1 MPGPQES
8 TDQSAGVYDGDQYAA
23 RHPDQPGHS
32 DRPARGSLTELRQR
46 LERLPAGHPSS
57 PYNDDGSRKPPVTRL
72 KDLELPLP
80 GDERATGGRAEPDRA
95 QTGPAD
101 SDQPE
106 TAEVHT
112 AQAATDQAQKAQA
125 ATYLS
130 ETAAPESRAA
140 SDEPRSLPDGTW
152 EWKGRSLTPEECRIA
167 DKTLA
172 RCRTAEGRTDSGDYG
187 DAGLTPTMRR
197 IESQLENARLVP
209 DTEKFALKSP
219 DRFKEK
225 LSDLISR
232 SPDKSPQEVVSDV
245 PDAVRYT
252 YIAEEGHYF
261 DSIWQTHNELEN
273 KGYVLEV
280 RRNSWDNPEYK
291 GINTR
296 WRDYGHGILFE
307 VQFHTPESWEAKQRT
322 HLAYERIADPRTS
335 PDERV
340 RLRANQ
346 TEVSAT
352 IPVPPRCMEIP
363 DYRKEGL

>member
-23 RHPDQPGHS
+23 RHHDQPGHS

-95 QTGPAD
+95 QTGPSD

-125 ATYLS
+125 ATDLS

-187 DAGLTPTMRR
+187 DAGLTPAMRR

-225 LSDLISR
+225 LAGRIADEPWARAAELAAEIH
-232 SPDKSPQEVVSDV
+232 
-245 PDAVRYT
+245 DAVRYT
-252 YIAEEGHYF
+252 YLCKDEHYSDGVRQVHGALEDQGF
-261 DSIWQTHNELEN
+261 ELE
-273 KGYVLEV
+273 L
-280 RRNSWDNPEYK
+280 RRNSWDNEEYK
-291 GINTR
+291 GVNSR
-296 WRDYGHGILFE
+296 WRDPASSQTFE
-307 VQFHTPESWEAKQRT
+307 VQFHTDESWAAKQQT
-322 HLAYERIADPRTS
+322 HVAYELIASATTPAN
-335 PDERV
+335 EKEL
-340 RLRANQ
+340 LRDYQ
-346 TEVSAT
+346 REVSASVR
-352 IPVPPRCMEIP
+352 IPPGALDIF
-363 DYRKEGL
+363 DYRKDG

>member
-23 RHPDQPGHS
+23 RHHDQPGHS

-125 ATYLS
+125 ATDLS

-187 DAGLTPTMRR
+187 DAGLTPAMRR

-225 LSDLISR
+225 LAKLIARFPGTDPDDLAMGI
-232 SPDKSPQEVVSDV
+232 PDS
-245 PDAVRYT
+245 VRYT
-252 YIAEEGHYF
+252 FLFESPHYTNGVAEACKRFAEH
-261 DSIWQTHNELEN
+261 
-273 KGYVLEV
+273 GYEHMET
-280 RRNSWDNPEYK
+280 RPSWGNDEYK
-291 GINTR
+291 GVNSR
-296 WRDYGHGILFE
+296 WRDPASGLSFE
-307 VQFHTPESWEAKQRT
+307 VQWHTPDSWDAKQKT
-322 HLAYERIADPRTS
+322 HDAYEKISDTTRPVAEVEGWRAYQR
-335 PDERV
+335 RV
-340 RLRANQ
+340 SS
-346 TEVSAT
+346 TVV
-352 IPVPPRCMEIP
+352 VPPGAMQILP
-363 DYRKEGL
+363 YKKES